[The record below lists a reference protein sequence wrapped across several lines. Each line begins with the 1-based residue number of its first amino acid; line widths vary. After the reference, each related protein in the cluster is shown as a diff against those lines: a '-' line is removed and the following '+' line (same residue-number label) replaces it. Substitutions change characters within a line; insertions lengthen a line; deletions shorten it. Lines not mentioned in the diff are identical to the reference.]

1 MLRLVPDHCKIRKM
15 CNHAVKKSSFV
26 IRYFSD
32 QCRTQQ
38 MCDRAILE
46 NGGTLDL
53 FLIDIRPKKC
63 VIKLLRI
70 IFLC

>member
-1 MLRLVPDHCKIRKM
+1 MLRLVPDHRKIRKM
-15 CNHAVKKSSFV
+15 CNHAFKKLLFV

-46 NGGTLDL
+46 NRGTLDL
-53 FLIDIRPKKC
+53 FLIDIRLKKC
-63 VIKLLRI
+63 VIKLLII
-70 IFLC
+70 IFLR